1 MFHETAVSSGRDN
14 LKLEYI
20 AFANNSR
27 RRIPVWEHPLDL
39 KNLTKVRLV
48 ESQLVAAHDKIA
60 LIESCIEALGSHL
73 EESGG
78 YGVRSTYRKG
88 CISILILDI
97 VEFEHRHLDG
107 VHVVVI
113 CWHRES
119 SCAELVHSCDYAAA
133 DISLWS
139 GNCGSRGCFFLCH
152 FFMV

>member
-27 RRIPVWEHPLDL
+27 RRIPVGEYPLDL

-48 ESQLVAAHDKIA
+48 ESQLVSAHDKIA
-60 LIESCIEALGSHL
+60 LIEGCIEAFGRHL
-73 EESGG
+73 EEGGG

-88 CISILILDI
+88 CISVLVLDV

-119 SCAELVHSCDYAAA
+119 SCTELVYSCDYAAA

-139 GNCGSRGCFFLCH
+139 DNCVS
-152 FFMV
+152 